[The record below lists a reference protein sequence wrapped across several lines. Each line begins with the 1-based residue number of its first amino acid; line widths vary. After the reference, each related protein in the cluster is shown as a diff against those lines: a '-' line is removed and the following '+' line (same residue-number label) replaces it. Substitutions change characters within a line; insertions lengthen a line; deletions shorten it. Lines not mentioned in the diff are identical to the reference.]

1 MRGILYHGFC
11 AMDVLEYL
19 TTGSLIPSVAI
30 QYICWWTQVVTPCS
44 ICSLGPW
51 AYQLASVNLS
61 FLPIKQ
67 TAFAGLLKLTLMEI
81 NEIKNPW
88 KVLGAFRKKR
98 VIQTQCIIKEKAN
111 LSEGLGKPEHNT
123 TWLKN
128 ATQHGALPAKINDVA
143 FPLQHGLPV
152 LYYMQME
159 WLDCLFFFFSFSP
172 YLINTL
178 REPNCSS
185 NGNVLWHFAGS
196 FIWWS
201 LWGCTYLAKTCACLP
216 SLIII

>member
-19 TTGSLIPSVAI
+19 TTGSLTPSVAI

-152 LYYMQME
+152 LYYTQME
-159 WLDCLFFFFSFSP
+159 
-172 YLINTL
+172 
-178 REPNCSS
+178 
-185 NGNVLWHFAGS
+185 
-196 FIWWS
+196 
-201 LWGCTYLAKTCACLP
+201 
-216 SLIII
+216 